1 MRPEGVEVVEDGGA
15 AYAEDVAGDEEVFC
29 SLFEGRED
37 GGWDWNCWERVV
49 VEIGNGTFDGSG
61 NGSGVGV
68 ETGIFL
74 DDGSG
79 LVAED
84 EGGGV
89 VIPGTLQFAAQALP
103 TRRGFLVALSTFN
116 KFLLGAQR
124 VIP

>member
-1 MRPEGVEVVEDGGA
+1 MRPEGVEVVEYRGA

-29 SLFEGRED
+29 SLFEGWED
-37 GGWDWNCWERVV
+37 GGRDWNCWKRV
-49 VEIGNGTFDGSG
+49 GNGTFGGSG
-61 NGSGVGV
+61 SRVGVGTGVFLDGGSG
-68 ETGIFL
+68 F
-74 DDGSG
+74 
-79 LVAED
+79 VAED

-89 VIPGTLQFAAQALP
+89 VVPRTLQFAAQTLP